1 MNITENIKEMIMSG
15 ASSIEIRKQ
24 AIKEGYKPLV
34 VDGIQKVING
44 YTNLQEIDKKLLI
57 FNNE

>member
-1 MNITENIKEMIMSG
+1 MSG

>member
-1 MNITENIKEMIMSG
+1 MFGDALSTGTGCERITV
-15 ASSIEIRKQ
+15 KQ